1 MTRAG
6 FTGWVALIVLLGVHV
21 VAHAQERVDWT
32 EGPGRLG
39 LGYPVPIPQDTP
51 LPFDG
56 FRSYAGLHARH
67 QQLLLEQPSLS
78 AEVVGTTR
86 LGREIWLY
94 RFGSGATDRE
104 GRPRPA
110 ILINGGIHAR
120 EWQSP
125 EVVTGL
131 MELLALGQ
139 DDDHWLS
146 YLRDNVSVLMLP
158 VQNIDGFLQ
167 TQRYPRSNYLGSDP
181 SSPAFAPRD
190 GRMRRKNLLGA
201 DEDLFTVG
209 DHLNGVDLNRNNA
222 PFWAVTADTALPT
235 GLIYRG
241 PGQASEPETQALQA
255 AAASVPVGRLRFYSD
270 MHSFSQVF
278 FSIRTGDMRRDQ
290 IQMHLLD
297 VVSRHHRALPGGVV
311 YANVPEPVDRG
322 IGTTAEYFA
331 HAFQIP
337 SLTWEIEPGSRGGV
351 QYGGFGSNGHDG
363 FILPESQIRRVR
375 ENLAQSLAAVAYHMA
390 GPPYLA
396 RMRVIDAA
404 DSALLLEHQWLPRD
418 GGLGREA
425 DHRQLAP
432 LTIARPYRL
441 QLAFN
446 KPMRWRDGA
455 GNVVPFPGR
464 DVADLAIDLR
474 IRAGSSQLAVEWT
487 APVWLHEVGADRN
500 APLRYR
506 DDTVQLGFTITDTVA
521 NRAAL
526 AGIDG
531 VNLTVDLRDMTGQ
544 ALDANPAT
552 AVDWQSGAWARY
564 EDAQGIAGDSGGADS
579 TRVLPATQSMPAARI
594 PVAPGH
600 SAGWHDPARSGEGFM
615 LENIDGQR
623 ALVYWFTYDDSGNQ
637 RWLTGLGAIEGNR
650 IRFPQLFL
658 TTGGRFG
665 PGFDP
670 SLVQREVVAEGE
682 FWFAD
687 CGSGWFDYDG
697 LGQRGRFH
705 LVPTSRT
712 LGVDC
717 ESVADP
723 IPARAGQSGSW
734 YDPSHAGE
742 GFTVQWMDADHALVM
757 WFSFDPT
764 GEPYWMVGLGRRQGE
779 ELVFEDLHATRGGRF
794 GAAFDPAQVQR
805 FLWGELRLRLGCARG
820 QAQYDSVLPGFGQ
833 GSFDLHRLTRLH
845 GLGCTGS

>member
-1 MTRAG
+1 MNRAG
-6 FTGWVALIVLLGVHV
+6 FAWLVFLILSFGIQ
-21 VAHAQERVDWT
+21 ATHAQELVDWT

-67 QQLLLEQPSLS
+67 QQLVLEQPSLS

-86 LGREIWLY
+86 LGRDIWLY
-94 RFGSGATDRE
+94 RFGTDATDRE

-110 ILINGGIHAR
+110 ILVNGGIHAR

-125 EVVTGL
+125 EAVTGL

-139 DDDHWLS
+139 DDGHWLS
-146 YLRDNVSVLMLP
+146 YLRDNASVLMLP
-158 VQNIDGFLQ
+158 VMNIDGFLQ

-181 SSPAFAPRD
+181 GSPAFAPRD
-190 GRMRRKNLLGA
+190 GRMRRKNLLDA
-201 DEDLFTVG
+201 DEDLYTVA
-209 DHLNGVDLNRNNA
+209 DHLRGVDLNRNSP
-222 PFWAVTADTALPT
+222 PFWAMTPETLSPL
-235 GLIYRG
+235 GLLYRG
-241 PGQASEPETQALQA
+241 PGPASEPETQALRTA
-255 AAASVPVGRLRFYSD
+255 ATRVPAGRLRFFSD

-278 FSIRTGDMRRDQ
+278 FSVRTGNMRRDLFQ
-290 IQMHLLD
+290 ARLLD
-297 VVSRHHRALPGGVV
+297 MVSAHHRALPGGIV
-311 YANVPEPVDRG
+311 YADIREPINSG
-322 IGTTAEYFA
+322 IGTTSEYFA
-331 HAFQIP
+331 HTFQIP
-337 SLTWEIEPGSRGGV
+337 SLTWEIEPGSRGGA

-390 GPPYLA
+390 GPPHLA
-396 RMRVIDAA
+396 RLRVIDAA
-404 DSALLLEHQWLPRD
+404 NAVLLLEHRWAIDAGGSARD
-418 GGLGREA
+418 MDR
-425 DHRQLAP
+425 RQLAP
-432 LTIARPYRL
+432 LTVARPYRL

-455 GNVVPFPGR
+455 GAVVPFPGR
-464 DVADLAIDLR
+464 DPADLEIALHA
-474 IRAGSSQLAVEWT
+474 RAGGTVLSVERT
-487 APVWLHEVGADRN
+487 APAWLHDVGADRD

-506 DDTVQLGFTITDTVA
+506 DDTVQLGFTIADTPA

-526 AGIDG
+526 AGADG
-531 VNLTVDLRDMTGQ
+531 VVLTIESRDMTGQ
-544 ALDANPAT
+544 ALDADPASV
-552 AVDWQSGAWARY
+552 ADWQSGAWTNY
-564 EDAQGIAGDSGGADS
+564 ENAQGVAGDTGGADS
-579 TRVLPATQSMPAARI
+579 SHTLPVALAAPAPRI

-615 LENIDGQR
+615 LENIDGER
-623 ALVYWFTYDDSGNQ
+623 ALVYWFTYDDAGNQ

-665 PGFDP
+665 PDFDP
-670 SLVQREVVAEGE
+670 SQVQREVVAEGE

-687 CGSGWFDYDG
+687 CASGWFDYDG
-697 LGQRGRFH
+697 LGQRGRFN

-723 IPARAGQSGSW
+723 VPARAGQSGSW

-742 GFTVQWMDADHALVM
+742 GFTVQWMDADHALAM
-757 WFSFDPT
+757 WFSFDPA
-764 GEPYWMVGLGRRQGE
+764 GEPYWMVGVGRRQGE

-820 QAQYDSVLPGFGQ
+820 QAQYDSVLPGFGR
-833 GSFDLHRLTRLH
+833 GGFDLHRLTRLH
-845 GLGCTGS
+845 GLGCTGP